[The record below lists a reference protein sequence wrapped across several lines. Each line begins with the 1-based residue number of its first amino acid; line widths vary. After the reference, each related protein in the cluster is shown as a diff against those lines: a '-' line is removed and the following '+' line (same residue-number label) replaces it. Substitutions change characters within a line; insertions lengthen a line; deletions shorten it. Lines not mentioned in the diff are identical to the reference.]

1 VDLAHGG
8 MQPWYSGGA
17 EWRKS
22 SYSNPSG
29 NCVETAS
36 LPSGHVAVRDSKCLG
51 SPMLIFTRVE
61 WAAFLGAVRAVRPEM

>member
-1 VDLAHGG
+1 MDLAHGG
-8 MQPWYSGGA
+8 LQPWYSGGA

-36 LPSGHVAVRDSKCLG
+36 LPSGQVAVRDSKCPG
-51 SPMLIFTRVE
+51 SPVLIFTRAE
-61 WAAFLGAVRAVRPEM
+61 WVAFLGAVRAVCPEM